1 MIEGS
6 RYIRTFLQ
14 AGLLVAISLPAF
26 ASDDDLVN
34 ERFFE
39 PGSAIEVHWQIDC
52 ENTRVAVSTL
62 LDQLSQTHQASCAAA
77 LQQVEL
83 GNLLESLQKCGFI
96 YNIKGN
102 RRFQSCPDYALA
114 QRALARVAAACRNA
128 PGRFASLFG
137 VLRQAQVALNCKKG
151 N

>member
-1 MIEGS
+1 MIEYK
-6 RYIRTFLQ
+6 RYIRHSIL
-14 AGLLVAISLPAF
+14 AGLLVAGSSPAL
-26 ASDDDLVN
+26 ASDDDLLN

-52 ENTRVAVSTL
+52 GNTSAAVSAL
-62 LDQLSQTHQASCAAA
+62 LEQLAEARQANCAAT

-83 GNLLESLQKCGFI
+83 SNLLDSLQKCGFI
-96 YNIKGN
+96 YNIKGS

-114 QRALARVAAACRNA
+114 QRGLKRTTAACRND
-128 PGRFASLFG
+128 PEKFASRLSA
-137 VLRQAQVALNCKKG
+137 VRQAHAALNCKEE